1 MSATA
6 KLSLGRAVFV
16 SRGPGFDTP
25 GMKLD
30 GGTILWYSDMRPDS

>member
-1 MSATA
+1 MIT
-6 KLSLGRAVFV
+6 KLGLGRDVFG